1 MSRSRAKKSLR
12 FEPTDM
18 VPSMEFITG
27 LSAENL
33 LAVTGIDPRAEF
45 HGCMLKLIEQMQ
57 LDINGPL
64 PGLDD
69 LVGPLEAAET
79 SGQEDWGLT
88 KGDQVADGA
97 RQSLRFGGPEDVLKF
112 EPLAWDSR
120 SEAELLE
127 QFKADHR
134 RNVEMFGRR
143 CVAEE
148 DIYTTLFHW
157 CIDTFGWENFMLAAA
172 GDEKRFE
179 EILLQFKEL
188 SIRRTRAWAQVNE
201 LEFFICHD
209 DLCMTS
215 GPVFRPE
222 WYRKYIFPHY
232 ADIWAPIKAAGVPVV
247 FASDGN
253 YMPLA
258 DDIVACGPD
267 GLFFDHT
274 MDLPAMVQ
282 KFGGEK
288 LLFGGPDVRVLTFG
302 DTEKVAAELRRVFEA
317 TAGVKGYFFC
327 TVGSLTHNIPLAN
340 LETYIRLS
348 GELRAG

>member
-157 CIDTFGWENFMLAAA
+157 CIDTFGAWSDSVLADAA
-172 GDEKRFE
+172 RCGSGTCE
-179 EILLQFKEL
+179 E
-188 SIRRTRAWAQVNE
+188 T
-201 LEFFICHD
+201 
-209 DLCMTS
+209 DLCLDHAFS
-215 GPVFRPE
+215 G
-222 WYRKYIFPHY
+222 
-232 ADIWAPIKAAGVPVV
+232 
-247 FASDGN
+247 
-253 YMPLA
+253 
-258 DDIVACGPD
+258 
-267 GLFFDHT
+267 
-274 MDLPAMVQ
+274 
-282 KFGGEK
+282 
-288 LLFGGPDVRVLTFG
+288 
-302 DTEKVAAELRRVFEA
+302 
-317 TAGVKGYFFC
+317 
-327 TVGSLTHNIPLAN
+327 
-340 LETYIRLS
+340 
-348 GELRAG
+348 